1 MLGSLFNVIGIR
13 LPKGEPFGNERSYCP
28 SCYKQLKAYELIPLM
43 SYMLQMGKCRHCK
56 VRIPLRYL
64 LIELA
69 TGLTFLLS
77 YLFIGIQIELL
88 VALLLMS
95 MLAIVFIT
103 DINYMLIP
111 NRVLYFFL
119 PFFIV
124 LRILSPLDPI
134 YDALIGGI
142 VGYFLIAIIIIISNG
157 GMGAGD
163 MKLFGVLGIVLGWK
177 LTLLTFFFAT
187 LFGAVVGI
195 ILRLTKKN
203 NKNEP
208 IPFGPHI
215 VLGTI
220 VTYFYGD
227 QIIKWY
233 INLL

>member
-1 MLGSLFNVIGIR
+1 
-13 LPKGEPFGNERSYCP
+13 
-28 SCYKQLKAYELIPLM
+28 
-43 SYMLQMGKCRHCK
+43 
-56 VRIPLRYL
+56 
-64 LIELA
+64 
-69 TGLTFLLS
+69 
-77 YLFIGIQIELL
+77 
-88 VALLLMS
+88 MS

-119 PFFIV
+119 PFFIVLCILSPLAPCYVSLICWLVAYLLIPFFIV

-208 IPFGPHI
+208 IPF
-215 VLGTI
+215 
-220 VTYFYGD
+220 
-227 QIIKWY
+227 
-233 INLL
+233 